1 MSCESPW
8 RHLPKKLKY
17 KALKI
22 VGQSKLAA
30 KQKHLPPHTNRQVII
45 FLLPLRLILNSQLCL
60 ATEIFLEE
68 SLKGLNKVKGSELWE
83 IARKFKTN
91 NSEPKAK
98 KQNEIKTVVDFSRK
112 RWEVSL
118 QTVLNLSSFISL
130 KQGFSNSSSV
140 LWPTMQHTCWHL
152 DTKII

>member
-1 MSCESPW
+1 M
-8 RHLPKKLKY
+8 
-17 KALKI
+17 
-22 VGQSKLAA
+22 GQSKLAA

-98 KQNEIKTVVDFSRK
+98 KQNEIKKDSSRLFK
-112 RWEVSL
+112 RKMESITLDSFKPKQLYLTKARL
-118 QTVLNLSSFISL
+118 Q
-130 KQGFSNSSSV
+130 
-140 LWPTMQHTCWHL
+140 
-152 DTKII
+152 